1 MALLCRTRRPIVC
14 CADLAM
20 TSPTREAKVAT
31 LRLPGD
37 DVAFLAVMAF
47 SIVIFGLVALAVG
60 HVHWARVHNR
70 RAAGLVT
77 AGGVVAFIVVG
88 LLLPKNPATGT
99 AASVTSNVLSSSPRA
114 VASLTRP
121 PAVSETSQDA
131 ATTLQTQPAESPAP
145 TPSDPSHTTGTFA
158 LPTSPLGPVAV
169 RTSAPRPVAARAT
182 QPATQPP
189 PAPANPPATAA
200 PRSVAAAPPTQ
211 PATQAPP
218 PAPANPPAAA
228 PAATCHPLT
237 NGGNCYEPGE
247 YCRNADHGARGVA
260 GNGEAI
266 VCNDNN
272 GWRWEPA

>member
-1 MALLCRTRRPIVC
+1 
-14 CADLAM
+14 
-20 TSPTREAKVAT
+20 
-31 LRLPGD
+31 
-37 DVAFLAVMAF
+37 MAF
-47 SIVIFGLVALAVG
+47 SIIIFGLVALAVG

-88 LLLPKNPATGT
+88 LLLPKNPTTGT

-114 VASLTRP
+114 VASITRP
-121 PAVSETSQDA
+121 PAVSQTSQDA

-145 TPSDPSHTTGTFA
+145 TPSDPSPTTGTFA
-158 LPTSPLGPVAV
+158 PHTTTPAPVAV

-182 QPATQPP
+182 QPATQ
-189 PAPANPPATAA
+189 
-200 PRSVAAAPPTQ
+200 
-211 PATQAPP
+211 APP

-228 PAATCHPLT
+228 PAASCHPLT
-237 NGGNCYEPGE
+237 NSGNCYEPGE
-247 YCRNADHGARGVA
+247 YCRNADHAAHGVA

-266 VCNDNN
+266 VCTDNN